1 MSGVLRRLIESS
13 LFSLLV
19 IFYPLYE
26 KISKR
31 ETKSTDQVLTDQARP
46 HLNCPGLGIVRGQP
60 LGLVLG
66 WNSGLLHGGGGGP
79 ALVVCVGGVPWPPP
93 LFPPEPSELLWAQPW
108 FRELFLAEME
118 PLVEFWGTPPEPLLL
133 LAGREAPLTV
143 PATNAE
149 AVSAG

>member
-1 MSGVLRRLIESS
+1 MSGVLRRWIESS

-26 KISKR
+26 KINKR
-31 ETKSTDQVLTDQARP
+31 ETEDRSSPHRPGQATSESSRP
-46 HLNCPGLGIVRGQP
+46 GDCKGMATGPGAGPEQRP
-60 LGLVLG
+60 AP
-66 WNSGLLHGGGGGP
+66 WRGGGP

-108 FRELFLAEME
+108 FRELFLAETE

-133 LAGREAPLTV
+133 LAGREAPPTV